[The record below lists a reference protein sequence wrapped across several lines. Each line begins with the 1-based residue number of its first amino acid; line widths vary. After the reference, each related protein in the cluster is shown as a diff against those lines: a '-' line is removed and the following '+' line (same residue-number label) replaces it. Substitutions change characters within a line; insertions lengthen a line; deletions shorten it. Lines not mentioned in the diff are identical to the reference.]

1 MKNTITRIALTLS
14 LFFLTAHVFA
24 QDDLLKMLEQESAS
38 KEKEPVTA
46 TFKSTRLINGHSI
59 ENNKKGVLQFMI
71 LHRFG
76 DVNGGSYEFF
86 GLDEATMRLGF
97 DYGVTDWLN
106 IGVGRSTFE
115 KTYDGLIKIK
125 WLRQK
130 KGGLPF
136 TVTSVSTTALK
147 SVKFSDPE
155 RKNYF
160 SSRMYYT
167 QQVLIGSKV
176 TDALSL
182 QLMPTLIHRNLVA
195 NTAEQNDVY
204 ALGGG
209 GRIKLSRSITFNAE
223 YYYVF
228 PDQLADGF
236 TNSFSV
242 GFDIETGG
250 HVFQLHFT
258 NSRSMVEK
266 GFVAETT
273 GDWKKGDIRFGFN
286 LNRVFTVYNPG
297 RK

>member
-1 MKNTITRIALTLS
+1 MKKFILKAAAIFCLLCIAENS
-14 LFFLTAHVFA
+14 FA
-24 QDDLLKMLEQESAS
+24 QDDLLKMLEEETTT
-38 KEKEPVTA
+38 KKEPVTA
-46 TFKSTRLINGHSI
+46 TFKSTRLINGHSV

-97 DYGVTDWLN
+97 DYGITDWLN

-125 WLRQK
+125 LLHQK
-130 KGGLPF
+130 KGGFPF
-136 TVTSVSTTALK
+136 SITSVTTTALK

-167 QQVLIGSKV
+167 QQILIGSKV
-176 TDALSL
+176 TNALSL

-195 NTAEQNDVY
+195 TTAEKNDVY

-228 PDQLADGF
+228 PDQLASGF

-266 GFVAETT
+266 GFIAETT
-273 GDWKKGDIRFGFN
+273 GDWTKGDIRFGFN
-286 LNRVFTVYNPG
+286 LNRVFTVYNPS
-297 RK
+297 KK